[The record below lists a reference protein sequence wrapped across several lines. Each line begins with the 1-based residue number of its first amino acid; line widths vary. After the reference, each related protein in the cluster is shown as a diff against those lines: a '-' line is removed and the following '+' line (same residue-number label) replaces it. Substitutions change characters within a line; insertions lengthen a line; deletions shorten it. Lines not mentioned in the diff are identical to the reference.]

1 MSAARRCP
9 SPAPRAKQR
18 GTVSFINSRD
28 KRVTVESHFIS
39 EFHTLVSQTMQH
51 LRLSPFT
58 DPQPA
63 GLGESG
69 RHLFTS
75 HCGYPHARSEGGV
88 PGGREQPLGAIIA
101 SEHLKR
107 NQSESKGLVVE
118 LGSSKNPLPSE
129 LVLALRLQGTRRW
142 SRRKLV

>member
-1 MSAARRCP
+1 MSAARCCP

-18 GTVSFINSRD
+18 GTALLINTRD

-39 EFHTLVSQTMQH
+39 EFHALVSQTMH

-63 GLGESG
+63 GLGETG
-69 RHLFTS
+69 HHLFTS
-75 HCGYPHARSEGGV
+75 HCRYPHARSEGGV
-88 PGGREQPLGAIIA
+88 PGGREQPLSAIIA
-101 SEHLKR
+101 FEHLKR

-118 LGSSKNPLPSE
+118 LGSGENPLPSE
-129 LVLALRLQGTRRW
+129 LVLALRLQGTRGW
-142 SRRKLV
+142 FCGKLV